1 MSYNQNY
8 TTIQVLERGGYEQND
23 TLGGGVNMLIICKK
37 YPLSG
42 LLSSEGTK
50 DVTQGLIPAVA
61 DIKKIVWQSRV
72 NEAKTIMI
80 LQTIW

>member
-1 MSYNQNY
+1 
-8 TTIQVLERGGYEQND
+8 
-23 TLGGGVNMLIICKK
+23 MLIICKK
-37 YPLSG
+37 YPRSG

>member
-1 MSYNQNY
+1 
-8 TTIQVLERGGYEQND
+8 
-23 TLGGGVNMLIICKK
+23 MLIICKK

-72 NEAKTIMI
+72 NEAKTIMKI
-80 LQTIW
+80 LIEHGCFRGPPV